1 MREHLTEKDI
11 RKIFTNPNSLKRA
24 LTLWKTAEKNGY
36 NLVRRMINER
46 KEELR
51 VVDVKEFVGGGE

>member
-1 MREHLTEKDI
+1 MGEKMRKHLTEEDI
-11 RKIFTNPNSLKRA
+11 RKIFTDPNSLRRA
-24 LTLWKTAEKNGY
+24 LTLWKTVEKRGY

-51 VVDVKEFVGGGE
+51 V

>member
-1 MREHLTEKDI
+1 MGEKMRGHLTEEDI

-24 LTLWKTAEKNGY
+24 LTLWKTVEKRGY

-51 VVDVKEFVGGGE
+51 V

>member
-1 MREHLTEKDI
+1 MRRHLTEEDI

-24 LTLWKTAEKNGY
+24 LTLWKTAERKGY
-36 NLVRRMINER
+36 KLVRRMINDR

-51 VVDVKEFVGGGE
+51 RC